1 MMFFIKK
8 IVRLLKLSMQI
19 YNFSFKPTTFLEKM
33 LIKMLS
39 EYYILQ
45 VHFTKSKMRTIATSF
60 NPIFL
65 PILPLP
71 PHQKVVPLQSN
82 FQQEPGITPYRE
94 QNFQQIYVINM

>member
-1 MMFFIKK
+1 
-8 IVRLLKLSMQI
+8 
-19 YNFSFKPTTFLEKM
+19 
-33 LIKMLS
+33 MLS

-45 VHFTKSKMRTIATSF
+45 LHFPESKKRTIATIF

-65 PILPLP
+65 LIFFCRLIK
-71 PHQKVVPLQSN
+71 KVVPLQSN

>member
-1 MMFFIKK
+1 M
-8 IVRLLKLSMQI
+8 KLSMQI

-60 NPIFL
+60 NPTFLLIFL
-65 PILPLP
+65 CQLIKKLYLCSRIFSKNQALRLIENRIFSKYMYLVIPN
-71 PHQKVVPLQSN
+71 K
-82 FQQEPGITPYRE
+82 QQ
-94 QNFQQIYVINM
+94 